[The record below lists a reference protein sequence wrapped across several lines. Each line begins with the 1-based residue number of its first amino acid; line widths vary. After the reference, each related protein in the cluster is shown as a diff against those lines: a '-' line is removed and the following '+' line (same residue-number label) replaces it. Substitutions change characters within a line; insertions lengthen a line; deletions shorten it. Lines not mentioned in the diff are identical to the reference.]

1 MKLPMQIFIA
11 LGLAIKRNIHIF
23 LGIILGIIFGVFMH
37 SYMPKLMVNQPA
49 VGSIIYNTL
58 DLIGQVFLRL
68 IQMVVIPLVFSAII
82 IGISSIGDNKQLGKF
97 GGKMVLYY
105 AIITIA
111 AVVLG
116 AFLSVGLKPGEGVQ
130 SYISAESQIEIQ
142 KSFNQITDIDS
153 ADKSNLNIVNI
164 ISDNPIKSFAKG
176 NTDEI
181 IASIIPDNPVKSL
194 AQGNMIAIILFV
206 LIYSIAFARVG
217 EINRPVVAFFES
229 LFAATMKVID
239 WIMYFAAPGIFALVA
254 TSVSQF
260 GISMFGALSKYFLA
274 IFIGFAAQLF
284 IIYPLML
291 KIFSKVPILTFYSA
305 IAEAMMVAF
314 GTASS
319 SATLPLTI
327 ACCEKRGISHKV
339 CSFVLPLGA
348 TLNMDASALFQVV
361 SVIFLTQ
368 AYDLHLSIFQII
380 LIMVLAIIASST
392 SAGIPSA
399 GLITI
404 VLILDGLGL
413 STSQLIQG
421 FAFLFAVERIIDMF
435 RTMNNVTS
443 DAVVAALIADNE
455 NEINYDLLSNPES
468 SEVI

>member
-37 SYMPKLMVNQPA
+37 NYLPQLMVNQPV
-49 VGSIIYNTL
+49 VGNMIYSTL
-58 DLIGQVFLRL
+58 DLIGQIFLRL
-68 IQMVVIPLVFSAII
+68 IQMVVIPLIFSAII

-97 GGKMVLYY
+97 GGKMVFYY
-105 AIITIA
+105 AIITVA
-111 AVVLG
+111 AVVIG
-116 AFLSVGLKPGEGVQ
+116 AFLAIGLKPGDGVQ
-130 SYISAESQIEIQ
+130 SYISAQSKIEIQ
-142 KSFNQITDIDS
+142 QTVQQEIDRQHQGSFVS
-153 ADKSNLNIVNI
+153 NIV
-164 ISDNPIKSFAKG
+164 
-176 NTDEI
+176 
-181 IASIIPDNPVKSL
+181 SIIPDNPIKSL
-194 AQGNMIAIILFV
+194 ANGDIVAIILFV
-206 LIYSIAFARVG
+206 LIFAVAFAKVG

-260 GISMFGALSKYFLA
+260 GLSMFGALSKYFLA
-274 IFIGFAAQLF
+274 LFIGFGLQLF
-284 IIYPLML
+284 VLYPLML

-348 TLNMDASALFQVV
+348 TLSMDASALFQVI

-368 AYDLHLSIFQII
+368 AYGVHLDLIQILLI
-380 LIMVLAIIASST
+380 LLLTIVASST
-392 SAGIPSA
+392 NAGIPGA

-404 VLILDGLGL
+404 SLILNGLGL
-413 STSQLIQG
+413 STSQLVQG
-421 FAFLFAVERIIDMF
+421 FAFLFAMDRVIDMF

-468 SEVI
+468 GEIV

>member
-11 LGLAIKRNIHIF
+11 LGLAIKRNAHIF
-23 LGIILGIIFGVFMH
+23 FGIILGICFGVVLH
-37 SYMPKLMVNQPA
+37 KYMPSLMVNKPA
-49 VGSIIYNTL
+49 IGTFIMGAL
-58 DLIGQVFLRL
+58 DLTGQIFLRL

-82 IGISSIGDNKQLGKF
+82 IGISSIGDNKQLSKF
-97 GGKMVLYY
+97 GGKMIFYY
-105 AIITIA
+105 AIITVIA
-111 AVVLG
+111 VTLG
-116 AFLSVGLKPGEGVQ
+116 AGLATGLKPGEGVQ
-130 SYISAESQIEIQ
+130 GYISEQSQIELQ
-142 KSFNQITDIDS
+142 NSFNHIDS
-153 ADKSNLNIVNI
+153 SNPENLSIVNV
-164 ISDNPIKSFAKG
+164 ISDNPIKSFAQG
-176 NTDEI
+176 DI
-181 IASIIPDNPVKSL
+181 DAVIASIIPDNPIKAI

-206 LIYSIAFARVG
+206 SIFAVALAKVG

-239 WIMYFAAPGIFALVA
+239 WIMYLAAPGIFALVA

-260 GISMFGALSKYFLA
+260 GLSMFGALSKYFLA
-274 IFIGFAAQLF
+274 IFIGFTIQLF
-284 IIYPLML
+284 VLYPLML

-368 AYDLHLSIFQII
+368 AYDLHLSILQIV
-380 LIMVLAIIASST
+380 LIMILAIIASST

-404 VLILDGLGL
+404 VLILQGLGL
-413 STSQLIQG
+413 EMSQLVQG

-443 DAVVAALIADNE
+443 DAVVAAIIADNE
-455 NEINYDLLSNPES
+455 NEINYDLLSNPNS
-468 SEVI
+468 SEII

>member
-11 LGLAIKRNIHIF
+11 LGLAVKRNVHIF
-23 LGIILGIIFGVFMH
+23 LGIILGVIFGVVMH
-37 SYMPKLMVNQPA
+37 SYMPQSALENNT
-49 VGSIIYNTL
+49 VGIIIFNIL
-58 DLIGQVFLRL
+58 DLIGQIFLRL

-97 GGKMVLYY
+97 GGKMILYY
-105 AIITIA
+105 AIITIV
-111 AVVLG
+111 AVTLG
-116 AFLSVGLKPGEGVQ
+116 AGLATGLKPGEGVQ
-130 SYISAESQIEIQ
+130 GYISEQSKIEIQ
-142 KSFNQITDIDS
+142 KSFNHIDLSDDTNLSIT
-153 ADKSNLNIVNI
+153 NI
-164 ISDNPIKSFAKG
+164 IPDNPIKSLAQG
-176 NTDEI
+176 DTDAFI
-181 IASIIPDNPVKSL
+181 TSIIPDNPIKAL

-206 LIYSIAFARVG
+206 SIFAIALAKVG
-217 EINRPVVAFFES
+217 EINRPVIAFFES

-254 TSVSQF
+254 TGVSKF
-260 GISMFGALSKYFLA
+260 GLDMFSSLSKYFIA
-274 IFIGFAAQLF
+274 IFLGFAIQLF
-284 IIYPLML
+284 ILYPLML

-319 SATLPLTI
+319 SATLPLTM
-327 ACCEKRGISHKV
+327 ACCEKRGISHKI

-368 AYDLHLSIFQII
+368 AYDINLSIFQI
-380 LIMVLAIIASST
+380 LLVMFLAIIASST

-404 VLILDGLGL
+404 VLILQGLVLDSSSL
-413 STSQLIQG
+413 SEG
-421 FAFLFAVERIIDMF
+421 FIFLFAIERIIDMF

-443 DAVVAALIADNE
+443 DAVVATIIADNE
-455 NEINYDLLSNPES
+455 NEINYDLLSNPDS
-468 SEVI
+468 SEII

>member
-23 LGIILGIIFGVFMH
+23 LGIILGIIFGVIMH
-37 SYMPKLMVNQPA
+37 SYMPQSALEQNS
-49 VGSIIYNTL
+49 VGAIIYNIL
-58 DLIGQVFLRL
+58 NLIGQIFLRL

-97 GGKMVLYY
+97 GGKMVFYY
-105 AIITIA
+105 AIITVIA
-111 AVVLG
+111 VILG
-116 AFLSVGLKPGEGVQ
+116 AGLATGLKPGEGVQ
-130 SYISAESQIEIQ
+130 SYISEQSQIELQ
-142 KSFNQITDIDS
+142 KSFNHIDTT
-153 ADKSNLNIVNI
+153 NTENINIVNI
-164 ISDNPIKSFAKG
+164 IPDNPIKSFAQG
-176 NTDEI
+176 DMDAI
-181 IASIIPDNPVKSL
+181 ITSIIPDNPIKAL

-206 LIYSIAFARVG
+206 SIFAIALAKVG
-217 EINRPVVAFFES
+217 EINRPVVSFFES

-260 GISMFGALSKYFLA
+260 GLSMFGALSKYFLA
-274 IFIGFAAQLF
+274 IFLGFAIQLF
-284 IIYPLML
+284 ILYPLML
-291 KIFSKVPILTFYSA
+291 KIFSKVPILSFYSA

-319 SATLPLTI
+319 SATLPLTM
-327 ACCEKRGISHKV
+327 ACCEKRGISHKI

-380 LIMVLAIIASST
+380 LVMILAIIASST

-404 VLILDGLGL
+404 VLILQGLGL
-413 STSQLIQG
+413 EASQLVQG

-443 DAVVAALIADNE
+443 DAVVATLIADNE
-455 NEINYDLLSNPES
+455 NEINYDLLSNPDSNE
-468 SEVI
+468 II

>member
-37 SYMPKLMVNQPA
+37 HYMPLIQSNQLP
-49 VGSIIYNTL
+49 VGAAIYNIL

-68 IQMVVIPLVFSAII
+68 IQMVVIPLIFSAII

-97 GGKMVLYY
+97 GGKMIFYY
-105 AIITIA
+105 AIITVA

-116 AFLSVGLKPGEGVQ
+116 AFLALGLRPGDGVQ
-130 SYISAESQIEIQ
+130 SYISGQSQVEVQQTFQQEIDKQ
-142 KSFNQITDIDS
+142 QNGSFVS
-153 ADKSNLNIVNI
+153 NIV
-164 ISDNPIKSFAKG
+164 
-176 NTDEI
+176 
-181 IASIIPDNPVKSL
+181 SIIPSNPVSAL
-194 AQGNMIAIILFV
+194 AEGQEGIIPVILFV
-206 LIYSIAFARVG
+206 LIFAVAFAKVG

-239 WIMYFAAPGIFALVA
+239 WIMYLAAPGIFALVA

-260 GISMFGALSKYFLA
+260 GLSMFSALSKYFLA
-274 IFIGFAAQLF
+274 LFIGFAIQLF
-284 IIYPLML
+284 ILYPLML
-291 KIFSKVPILTFYSA
+291 KIFSRVPILTFYSA

-368 AYDLHLSIFQII
+368 AYGLHIGVMQII
-380 LIMVLAIIASST
+380 LIMVLAIVASST
-392 SAGIPSA
+392 SAGIPGA

-404 VLILDGLGL
+404 ALILNGLGIGDSSVL
-413 STSQLIQG
+413 VQG
-421 FAFLFAVERIIDMF
+421 FAFLFAMERVIDMF

-455 NEINYDLLSNPES
+455 NEINYDLLSNPGSNEI
-468 SEVI
+468 V

>member
-11 LGLAIKRNIHIF
+11 LGLAIKRNVHIF

-37 SYMPKLMVNQPA
+37 HYMPQLMANQPT
-49 VGSIIYNTL
+49 VGAIIYNTL
-58 DLIGQVFLRL
+58 DLIGQIFLRL
-68 IQMVVIPLVFSAII
+68 IQMVVIPLIFSAII

-97 GGKMVLYY
+97 GGKMIFYY
-105 AIITIA
+105 AIITVA

-116 AFLSVGLKPGEGVQ
+116 AFLATGLKPGEGVH
-130 SYISAESQIEIQ
+130 SYISAQSQIEIQ
-142 KSFNQITDIDS
+142 QTVQQELEKQHQGSIV
-153 ADKSNLNIVNI
+153 SNLV
-164 ISDNPIKSFAKG
+164 SV
-176 NTDEI
+176 
-181 IASIIPDNPVKSL
+181 IPDNPVKSL
-194 AQGNMIAIILFV
+194 AQGDIVPIILFV
-206 LIYSIAFARVG
+206 LIFAVAFAKVG

-239 WIMYFAAPGIFALVA
+239 WIMYLAAPGIFALVA

-260 GISMFGALSKYFLA
+260 GLSMFGALSKYFLA
-274 IFIGFAAQLF
+274 LFIGFAVQLF
-284 IIYPLML
+284 VLYPLML

-361 SVIFLTQ
+361 SVIFLAQ
-368 AYDLHLSIFQII
+368 AYGLDLSLLQVL
-380 LIMVLAIIASST
+380 LIMGLAIVASST
-392 SAGIPSA
+392 SAGIPGA

-404 VLILDGLGL
+404 ALILNGLGL
-413 STSQLIQG
+413 STSQLVQG
-421 FAFLFAVERIIDMF
+421 FAFLFAMERVIDMF

-455 NEINYDLLSNPES
+455 NEINYDLLSNPNES
-468 SEVI
+468 EIV

>member
-37 SYMPKLMVNQPA
+37 HYMPLIQSGQLP
-49 VGSIIYNTL
+49 VGAAIYNVL

-68 IQMVVIPLVFSAII
+68 IQMVVIPLIFSAII

-97 GGKMVLYY
+97 GGKMIFYY
-105 AIITIA
+105 AIITVA

-116 AFLSVGLKPGEGVQ
+116 AFLALGLRPGDGVQ
-130 SYISAESQIEIQ
+130 SYISGQSQIEVQ
-142 KSFNQITDIDS
+142 QTFQQEIDKQNS
-153 ADKSNLNIVNI
+153 GTFVSNIVNI
-164 ISDNPIKSFAKG
+164 IPSNPVSALAKG
-176 NTDEI
+176 QEG
-181 IASIIPDNPVKSL
+181 IIPV
-194 AQGNMIAIILFV
+194 ILFV
-206 LIYSIAFARVG
+206 LIFAVAFAKVG

-239 WIMYFAAPGIFALVA
+239 WIMYLAAPGIFALVA

-260 GISMFGALSKYFLA
+260 GLSMFSALSKYFLA
-274 IFIGFAAQLF
+274 LFIGFALQLF
-284 IIYPLML
+284 VLYPLML
-291 KIFSKVPILTFYSA
+291 KIFSRVPILTFYSA

-368 AYDLHLSIFQII
+368 AYGLNIGLMQII
-380 LIMVLAIIASST
+380 LIMVLAIVASST
-392 SAGIPSA
+392 SAGIPGA
-399 GLITI
+399 GLIT
-404 VLILDGLGL
+404 LPL
-413 STSQLIQG
+413 TSVPSVPG
-421 FAFLFAVERIIDMF
+421 
-435 RTMNNVTS
+435 
-443 DAVVAALIADNE
+443 AA
-455 NEINYDLLSNPES
+455 
-468 SEVI
+468 

>member
-23 LGIILGIIFGVFMH
+23 LGIILGVIFGVFMH
-37 SYMPKLMVNQPA
+37 RFIPGNQSEAASFIVN
-49 VGSIIYNTL
+49 IL
-58 DLIGQVFLRL
+58 DFIGQIFLRL

-97 GGKMVLYY
+97 GGKMIFYY
-105 AIITIA
+105 AIITIV
-111 AVVLG
+111 AVTLG
-116 AFLSVGLKPGEGVQ
+116 AGLATGLKPGEGVQ
-130 SYISAESQIEIQ
+130 GYISAQSQIELQ
-142 KSFNQITDIDS
+142 KSFNHIDS
-153 ADKSNLNIVNI
+153 TDPENLNLVNI
-164 ISDNPIKSFAKG
+164 IPDNPIKSFAQG
-176 NTDEI
+176 DMDAM
-181 IASIIPDNPVKSL
+181 IASIIPNNPIKSL
-194 AQGNMIAIILFV
+194 AEGNMIAIIIFV
-206 LIYSIAFARVG
+206 SIFAVALAKVG

-239 WIMYFAAPGIFALVA
+239 WIMYLAAPGIFALVA

-260 GISMFGALSKYFLA
+260 GLSMFGALSKYFLA
-274 IFIGFAAQLF
+274 IFIGFAVQLF
-284 IIYPLML
+284 ILYPLIL

-305 IAEAMMVAF
+305 IPEAMMFAF
-314 GTASS
+314 GTPSS
-319 SATLPLTI
+319 SATLPLKI
-327 ACCEKRGISHKV
+327 ACCEKRGISHKI

-348 TLNMDASALFQVV
+348 TLNMDPSALFQVV

-380 LIMVLAIIASST
+380 LVMVLAIIASST

-404 VLILDGLGL
+404 VLILQGLGL
-413 STSQLIQG
+413 EMSQLVQG

-443 DAVVAALIADNE
+443 DAVVAAVIADNE
-455 NEINYDLLSNPES
+455 NEINYDLLSNPDSNE
-468 SEVI
+468 II

>member
-11 LGLAIKRNIHIF
+11 LGLALKRNIHII
-23 LGIILGIIFGVFMH
+23 LGILLGIIFGVYMH
-37 SYMPKLMVNQPA
+37 RYMPVNNSTA
-49 VGSIIYNTL
+49 ASLIFNIL
-58 DLIGQVFLRL
+58 DFIGQIFLRL

-97 GGKMVLYY
+97 GGKMIFYY
-105 AIITIA
+105 AIITVV
-111 AVVLG
+111 AVTLG
-116 AFLSVGLKPGEGVQ
+116 AGLATGLKPGEGVQ
-130 SYISAESQIEIQ
+130 NYISQQSQIELQ
-142 KSFNQITDIDS
+142 KSFNHISSES
-153 ADKSNLNIVNI
+153 AENLNLVNI
-164 ISDNPIKSFAKG
+164 IPDNPIKSFAQG
-176 NTDEI
+176 DIDAMIT
-181 IASIIPDNPVKSL
+181 SIIPDNPIKSL
-194 AQGNMIAIILFV
+194 AEGNMIAIIIFV
-206 LIYSIAFARVG
+206 SIFAVALAKVG

-239 WIMYFAAPGIFALVA
+239 WIMYLAAPGIFALVA

-260 GISMFGALSKYFLA
+260 GLSMFLALSKYFIA
-274 IFIGFAAQLF
+274 IFIGFGIQLF
-284 IIYPLML
+284 ILYPLML

-380 LIMVLAIIASST
+380 LVMILAIIASST

-404 VLILDGLGL
+404 VLILQGLGL
-413 STSQLIQG
+413 EMSQLIQG

-443 DAVVAALIADNE
+443 DAVVAAIIADNE
-455 NEINYDLLSNPES
+455 NEINYDLLSNPDSNE
-468 SEVI
+468 II

>member
-11 LGLAIKRNIHIF
+11 LGLAIKRNAHIF
-23 LGIILGIIFGVFMH
+23 FGIILGIFFGVFLH
-37 SYMPKLMVNQPA
+37 KYMPSIMANQPN
-49 VGSIIYNTL
+49 VGNIVMGTL
-58 DLIGQVFLRL
+58 DLIGQIFLRL

-82 IGISSIGDNKQLGKF
+82 IGISSIGDNKQLSKF
-97 GGKMVLYY
+97 GGKMIFYY
-105 AIITIA
+105 AIITVIA
-111 AVVLG
+111 VTLG
-116 AFLSVGLKPGEGVQ
+116 AGLAIGLKPGEGVQ
-130 SYISAESQIEIQ
+130 GYISKQSQIELQ
-142 KSFNQITDIDS
+142 KSFNHIESATDEH
-153 ADKSNLNIVNI
+153 LNIVNVI
-164 ISDNPIKSFAKG
+164 PDNPIKSFAQG
-176 NTDEI
+176 DTDAF
-181 IASIIPDNPVKSL
+181 IASIIPDNPIKSL

-206 LIYSIAFARVG
+206 TIFAIALAKVG
-217 EINRPVVAFFES
+217 EINRPIVSFFES

-260 GISMFGALSKYFLA
+260 GLEMFGSLSKYFIAVFL
-274 IFIGFAAQLF
+274 GFAIQLF
-284 IIYPLML
+284 VLYPIML
-291 KIFSKVPILTFYSA
+291 KIFSKIPILTFYSA

-368 AYDLHLSIFQII
+368 AYDLHLGLFQII
-380 LIMVLAIIASST
+380 LIMILAIIASST

-404 VLILDGLGL
+404 VLILQGLGL
-413 STSQLIQG
+413 EPAQLVQG

-443 DAVVAALIADNE
+443 DAVVAGIIADNE
-455 NEINYDLLSNPES
+455 NEINYDLLSNPSS
-468 SEVI
+468 SEII

>member
-37 SYMPKLMVNQPA
+37 HYMPLIQSGQLP
-49 VGSIIYNTL
+49 VGAAIYNVL

-68 IQMVVIPLVFSAII
+68 IQMVVIPLIFSAII

-97 GGKMVLYY
+97 GGKMIFYY
-105 AIITIA
+105 AIITVA

-116 AFLSVGLKPGEGVQ
+116 AFLALGLRPGDGVQ
-130 SYISAESQIEIQ
+130 SYISGQSQIEVQ
-142 KSFNQITDIDS
+142 QTFQQEIDKQNS
-153 ADKSNLNIVNI
+153 GTFVSNIVNI
-164 ISDNPIKSFAKG
+164 IPSNPVSALAKG
-176 NTDEI
+176 QEG
-181 IASIIPDNPVKSL
+181 IIPV
-194 AQGNMIAIILFV
+194 ILFV
-206 LIYSIAFARVG
+206 LIFAVAFAKVG

-239 WIMYFAAPGIFALVA
+239 WIMYLAAPGIFALVA

-260 GISMFGALSKYFLA
+260 GLSMFSALSKYFLA
-274 IFIGFAAQLF
+274 LFIGFALQLF
-284 IIYPLML
+284 VLYPLML
-291 KIFSKVPILTFYSA
+291 KIFSRVPILTFYSA

-368 AYDLHLSIFQII
+368 AYGLNIGLMQII
-380 LIMVLAIIASST
+380 LIMVLAIVASST
-392 SAGIPSA
+392 SAGIPGA

-404 VLILDGLGL
+404 ALILNGLGIGDSSVL
-413 STSQLIQG
+413 VQG
-421 FAFLFAVERIIDMF
+421 FAFLFAMERVVDMF

-455 NEINYDLLSNPES
+455 NEINYDLLSNPGNNEI
-468 SEVI
+468 V